1 MIASTLLYIAFVFL
15 PIITFMYAIFSV
27 INFYLKNSQLIK
39 LKNENKKIEIR
50 ILNKLVNKQ

>member
-1 MIASTLLYIAFVFL
+1 MIADILLYIAFVFL
-15 PIITFMYAIFSV
+15 PIITFMYTIFSV
-27 INFYLKNSQLIK
+27 INFYLKHSQLIK